1 MSSHHQQQHYAGDE
15 LQGSTL
21 TLSLQSTWPYGTTA
35 SAHGVCGGRWCCGT
49 VVAQAIAC
57 SVQQVVSKDV
67 DVGVLRR
74 HPSGHGK
81 EVPDVVVRRDVP
93 GIDCGV
99 VGGPSP
105 VLPTAYF
112 EPAVLVLLQN
122 REGRGCED
130 VPRRSFKGPMTLA
143 SAMSSSSMTS
153 ECATGL
159 PITLAP
165 ASHVEDLSHVGSGHS
180 ACYDAAASCTA
191 QCTDVTTSGVHRQ
204 GSGPINS
211 GSSFSPPPQRSHIAE
226 VDQSFHR
233 VARRPLRSCLKRQT
247 FAAPSPVEVE
257 PHLPSTPP
265 VVHSLK
271 QVRFSFE
278 VGFWFP
284 ADDQLNLSLPF
295 KARSA
300 ARSLH
305 SSEVC
310 LFKGG
315 SCRTLAGTLPHGQD
329 PSCHFAADFARA
341 HVL

>member
-1 MSSHHQQQHYAGDE
+1 MGAARPLGPDPCKHARPRHRDASLISPYVATLLASLWHLFVDYQDSLLAPGLDPFPAVFSEEWHTADDE
-15 LQGSTL
+15 D
-21 TLSLQSTWPYGTTA
+21 QSQNWM
-35 SAHGVCGGRWCCGT
+35 
-49 VVAQAIAC
+49 
-57 SVQQVVSKDV
+57 
-67 DVGVLRR
+67 
-74 HPSGHGK
+74 
-81 EVPDVVVRRDVP
+81 RDK
-93 GIDCGV
+93 
-99 VGGPSP
+99 VGGCPCLETVP
-105 VLPTAYF
+105 HDGQF
-112 EPAVLVLLQN
+112 EQDGLL
-122 REGRGCED
+122 
-130 VPRRSFKGPMTLA
+130 
-143 SAMSSSSMTS
+143 
-153 ECATGL
+153 ATGL

-278 VGFWFP
+278 VAFWFP